1 MNLGMRRSVVTT
13 RLLKQNY
20 LNTQHR
26 LRITIYQFCLKF
38 NDICSII
45 TIQPV
50 KSLVHCKIKS
60 MSFDIKA
67 LRKGSMCSLYFALL
81 QSISRTWSLYCTKFY
96 FFFSLLFFLQSAK
109 QMESERECVTQMTS
123 FHLPC
128 VSEYRFRIASTRCH
142 QLYLNFLANLQFLEC
157 KRKTHIF
164 QMMMILLIF
173 NDSF

>member
-1 MNLGMRRSVVTT
+1 MRPSVVTT
-13 RLLKQNY
+13 RPLKQNY

-60 MSFDIKA
+60 MLLDIKA
-67 LRKGSMCSLYFALL
+67 LRKGSMCGLYFALL
-81 QSISRTWSLYCTKFY
+81 QSISLLIFILYQVSLFR
-96 FFFSLLFFLQSAK
+96 FSSFSFNGVTSNRQSK
-109 QMESERECVTQMTS
+109 WKVKESAWLKWRHFICRV
-123 FHLPC
+123 C
-128 VSEYRFRIASTRCH
+128 VSTVSESYRKCH
-142 QLYLNFLANLQFLEC
+142 QLERNFLASLQFLEW

>member
-1 MNLGMRRSVVTT
+1 MRPSVVTT
-13 RLLKQNY
+13 RPLKQNY

-45 TIQPV
+45 TIESV

-60 MSFDIKA
+60 MLFDIKA
-67 LRKGSMCSLYFALL
+67 LRKGSMCGLYFALV
-81 QSISRTWSLYCTKFY
+81 QSIFRSLSFYCTKFY
-96 FFFSLLFFLQSAK
+96 FFFSLLFLLTVSLPIGKANEK
-109 QMESERECVTQMTS
+109 WKTVRDSMTS
-123 FHLPC
+123 FHLLC
-128 VSEYRFRIASTRCH
+128 VREYRFRIASKVPPTWPK
-142 QLYLNFLANLQFLEC
+142 LSSEPKFLEC

-164 QMMMILLIF
+164 QTMMILLIF